1 MKISGNTQ
9 TSKSKSCYNGK
20 MTWFSATV
28 LRINKLKQNRLEKQN
43 LFLKKCNKAEWKWT
57 NVWWRT
63 RAPVCPRRRGTRDAP
78 GRRPPANGAFVF
90 VSSYKRKA
98 NKKNPATRYDGS
110 LWFGDHKVGKKRTQ
124 PPEKKRKWGNG
135 RMWFRGNLRREMKK
149 TESGA
154 LWNIGT
160 FHEHHLPVLELL
172 TAQQVDVD
180 EFGVG
185 TPARRHQFHQSRL
198 RRRLSHRNPPPKK
211 RNPVKHFRWCCHHHL
226 SRSIESLWVEFL
238 FFQQRPIGS
247 PRKVSQ
253 TGVNYP
259 NGGNLIH

>member
-1 MKISGNTQ
+1 LKISGNTQ

-90 VSSYKRKA
+90 VSNYKRKA

-149 TESGA
+149 NREWSFVEHWHVPRASPASTGAVDCTAGGRRRVRRRDSGA
-154 LWNIGT
+154 PS
-160 FHEHHLPVLELL
+160 PVSPV
-172 TAQQVDVD
+172 ASPA
-180 EFGVG
+180 
-185 TPARRHQFHQSRL
+185 TPE
-198 RRRLSHRNPPPKK
+198 PPKPPTQK
-211 RNPVKHFRWCCHHHL
+211 KKSSETLPMVL
-226 SRSIESLWVEFL
+226 SSSFE
-238 FFQQRPIGS
+238 
-247 PRKVSQ
+247 
-253 TGVNYP
+253 
-259 NGGNLIH
+259 

>member
-1 MKISGNTQ
+1 MEMDERVMKDSRASLSTSTWHTRRSRPSPTCEWRVRFRIKLQKKSQQKKSSNSIRWVVVIRRSQSG
-9 TSKSKSCYNGK
+9 
-20 MTWFSATV
+20 
-28 LRINKLKQNRLEKQN
+28 E
-43 LFLKKCNKAEWKWT
+43 
-57 NVWWRT
+57 
-63 RAPVCPRRRGTRDAP
+63 
-78 GRRPPANGAFVF
+78 
-90 VSSYKRKA
+90 
-98 NKKNPATRYDGS
+98 KKNAATR
-110 LWFGDHKVGKKRTQ
+110 
-124 PPEKKRKWGNG
+124 KKRKWGNG
-135 RMWFRGNLRREMKK
+135 RIWFRGNLRREMKK

-238 FFQQRPIGS
+238 FF
-247 PRKVSQ
+247 
-253 TGVNYP
+253 
-259 NGGNLIH
+259 